1 MICFACL
8 RHGRSKPKLALRERE
23 PACVMNRLSNVDHV
37 IASRCLTS
45 SQSLEFRP
53 TTSSQLARGPRARGS
68 GARDPLCPG
77 NATAPWT
84 PLQCRGER
92 ARPEAGPSGASTA
105 AQGRDS
111 LRDSL
116 GASRTPTPAPPPV
129 PEPESEGGEGDAK
142 RLKTE

>member
-1 MICFACL
+1 VRRVL
-8 RHGRSKPKLALRERE
+8 RAQG
-23 PACVMNRLSNVDHV
+23 D
-37 IASRCLTS
+37 
-45 SQSLEFRP
+45 
-53 TTSSQLARGPRARGS
+53 
-68 GARDPLCPG
+68 D
-77 NATAPWT
+77 
-84 PLQCRGER
+84 
-92 ARPEAGPSGASTA
+92 EAGPSGASTT